1 MVKLLIY
8 DSCMIV
14 KKETVMPICYDV
26 QVIYK
31 KHDSMIVVLH
41 KTQVLCYPALLN
53 IVLLIVFTLFT
64 VPSSK
69 ALL

>member
-1 MVKLLIY
+1 
-8 DSCMIV
+8 
-14 KKETVMPICYDV
+14 
-26 QVIYK
+26 
-31 KHDSMIVVLH
+31 MIVVLH
-41 KTQVLCYPALLN
+41 NTQDLSNPALLN